1 MVISILGTG
10 NVATVL
16 ARLCKQKGHAIHQII
31 ARNVT
36 AGNILAAE
44 LGATCINIKE
54 NADNKID
61 LVIIAITDNALQET
75 MTGINFGSIPIVHT
89 AGAIS
94 MNELTHNSKN
104 IGVLYPLQSLRKE
117 METIPAIPFLIEAN
131 NLETLEFIKT
141 FAQSLGSNVQ
151 FETEEKR
158 LRLHAAAVVVNNFTN
173 YLYGTAEK
181 FCIKENVD
189 FNLLK
194 PLIKETAIRIENV
207 SPLDVQTGPAKRGDI
222 ITLAKHL
229 RVLEAHPKLRVLYTR
244 LTDGIMN
251 D

>member
-16 ARLCKQKGHAIHQII
+16 ARLCKQKGHTIHQII

-36 AGNILAAE
+36 SGNILAAE

-61 LVIIAITDNALQET
+61 LVIVAISDNALQEA

-89 AGAIS
+89 AGAMS
-94 MNELTHNSKN
+94 MNELMNNSKN

-117 METIPAIPFLIEAN
+117 METLPIIPFLIEAN
-131 NLETLEFIKT
+131 NEATLEFIRK
-141 FAQSLGSNVQ
+141 FAQSLGSNVH
-151 FETEEKR
+151 FEAEEKR

-173 YLYGTAEK
+173 YLYGTTEI
-181 FCIKENVD
+181 FCIKENID

-194 PLIKETAIRIENV
+194 PLIKETASRIENV